1 MRPRLQ
7 LLLEARTV
15 PLRFAAVVL
24 FFASLHPAFAQNS
37 AAYGA
42 CNQKAKTQAEMNACA
57 NEETARVDAELN
69 AIYRKVL
76 SEASTQPEA
85 IAKIKAAERAW
96 ITYRDAYMAAMYPAK
111 DKQVEYGSIYPMEA
125 DLLRARLTKQHLVD
139 LRQLLQQ
146 HVSGAER

>member
-7 LLLEARTV
+7 LPLEARVV
-15 PLRFAAVVL
+15 PLRFAAVIL
-24 FFASLHPAFAQNS
+24 FCASLLPVFAQDS

-57 NEETARVDAELN
+57 NEEAMHVDAELN
-69 AIYRKVL
+69 AVYRKIL

-85 IAKIKAAERAW
+85 IAKIKAAESAW
-96 ITYRDAYMAAMYPAK
+96 ITYRDAYMDAMYPAK
-111 DKQVEYGSIYPMEA
+111 DKQGEYGSNYPLEA

-139 LRQLLQQ
+139 LRQLLRQ
-146 HVSGAER
+146 HNSGAEK

>member
-1 MRPRLQ
+1 
-7 LLLEARTV
+7 
-15 PLRFAAVVL
+15 
-24 FFASLHPAFAQNS
+24 
-37 AAYGA
+37 
-42 CNQKAKTQAEMNACA
+42 MNACA